1 MFSEKEASDIMFQI
15 MSAVSY
21 CHQKKVI
28 HRDLKPENIFLD
40 EKNGSLSIKIGD
52 FGSSCILN
60 PKRKVIGCF
69 GSAYYIAPEV
79 LSGSYDE
86 KCDVWSCGIIL
97 YILLTGQ
104 PPYKGRDNPSI
115 LAEIKDS
122 PLIITQEMLP
132 NVSPAVVDLLKKL
145 LVQSPASRI
154 SASESLSHP

>member
-1 MFSEKEASDIMFQI
+1 M
-15 MSAVSY
+15 
-21 CHQKKVI
+21 
-28 HRDLKPENIFLD
+28 
-40 EKNGSLSIKIGD
+40 
-52 FGSSCILN
+52 
-60 PKRKVIGCF
+60 
-69 GSAYYIAPEV
+69 